1 MRRLFGLLLLLMG
14 IVFSSQSLA
23 TMNIVDYG
31 QQYDV
36 SYVVTDY
43 GRYGYDTSSD
53 FRQRHLTSL
62 NEKAQKWLFLA
73 FVSDFLVTKSG
84 IQANRAQGKAGEAIT
99 ETTLRQN
106 GSFAGKQVTFETST
120 GQRSVIDFVTNSKGG
135 KGIVETKTGNARLT
149 SGQRQLFDDV
159 QNGRPVIP
167 RGGNASKAGLEPG
180 VPTVLKKCGIDRP
193 C

>member
-53 FRQRHLTSL
+53 FRHRHLTSL
-62 NEKAQKWLFLA
+62 NEKAQKWPEHHFAPLAAFLF
-73 FVSDFLVTKSG
+73 
-84 IQANRAQGKAGEAIT
+84 
-99 ETTLRQN
+99 
-106 GSFAGKQVTFETST
+106 
-120 GQRSVIDFVTNSKGG
+120 
-135 KGIVETKTGNARLT
+135 
-149 SGQRQLFDDV
+149 
-159 QNGRPVIP
+159 
-167 RGGNASKAGLEPG
+167 
-180 VPTVLKKCGIDRP
+180 
-193 C
+193 